1 MSGPVVLDCRI
12 CSQWPTSAISGHFSR
27 ERERKTIFSSVR
39 SGAELGQA
47 AVATRWAGEP
57 KPSGDRGEAWRGVRR
72 CRRRGSRGR
81 ATASAAAGAPSL
93 AGAPPLPPCLT
104 APASRSARGWPSAS
118 KFALALPHGLD
129 WNPPDWIVPIRS
141 RRSLIR
147 WRGGMLVVQCDH
159 GGDAEHQHR
168 QVLNGDRAP
177 HQESGE
183 TETAFYFRYVPP
195 ISRFRGLKI
204 HRIGYLL

>member
-1 MSGPVVLDCRI
+1 LDCGI

-27 ERERKTIFSSVR
+27 ERERKTISSSVR

-47 AVATRWAGEP
+47 AVATRWASRNQAAIEARGGGVA
-57 KPSGDRGEAWRGVRR
+57 SGDVAEEAAGGERRPAPRRGRRAWRELLVLLPALPPRR
-72 CRRRGSRGR
+72 AEAPEGR
-81 ATASAAAGAPSL
+81 PPRVSLPS
-93 AGAPPLPPCLT
+93 APPC
-104 APASRSARGWPSAS
+104 
-118 KFALALPHGLD
+118 GLD

>member
-1 MSGPVVLDCRI
+1 MDCRI

-47 AVATRWAGEP
+47 AVATRWASRNQAAIEARGGGVA
-57 KPSGDRGEAWRGVRR
+57 SGDVAEEAAGGERRPAPRRGRRAWRELLVLLPALPPRR
-72 CRRRGSRGR
+72 AEAPEGR
-81 ATASAAAGAPSL
+81 PPRVSSPS
-93 AGAPPLPPCLT
+93 APPC
-104 APASRSARGWPSAS
+104 
-118 KFALALPHGLD
+118 GLD

>member
-1 MSGPVVLDCRI
+1 MRACG
-12 CSQWPTSAISGHFSR
+12 
-27 ERERKTIFSSVR
+27 VR

-47 AVATRWAGEP
+47 AVATRWASRNQAAIEARGGGVA
-57 KPSGDRGEAWRGVRR
+57 SGDVAEEAAGGERRPAPRRGRRAWRELLLFHP
-72 CRRRGSRGR
+72 
-81 ATASAAAGAPSL
+81 A
-93 AGAPPLPPCLT
+93 LPPRRAE
-104 APASRSARGWPSAS
+104 APEGR
-118 KFALALPHGLD
+118 
-129 WNPPDWIVPIRS
+129 PPR
-141 RRSLIR
+141 
-147 WRGGMLVVQCDH
+147 CDH

-168 QVLNGDRAP
+168 EVLHGDRAP